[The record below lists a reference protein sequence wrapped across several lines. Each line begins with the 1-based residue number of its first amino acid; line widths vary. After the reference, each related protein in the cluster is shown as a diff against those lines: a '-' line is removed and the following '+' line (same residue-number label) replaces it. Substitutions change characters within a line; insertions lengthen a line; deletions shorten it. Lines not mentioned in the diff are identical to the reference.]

1 MSPCFDIQ
9 RLDCNFD
16 YESFTK
22 ACFPADMNRVRG
34 ALPGVWVPARKQ
46 SWDQITMSRYR
57 ACQA

>member
-34 ALPGVWVPARKQ
+34 R
-46 SWDQITMSRYR
+46 SRECGCLLENNHGTR
-57 ACQA
+57 SQ